1 MTFLDLS
8 NNNFDAQ
15 IFPEYW
21 NFTKLVRLYV
31 NNNLFGGKIG
41 DGLNKANSLNFLDV
55 SNNMVSGQIPRCIGR
70 LVKSLVSSNVES
82 NNVTMNVIRHNKL
95 HRSLFSFNSLLL
107 IVCMSNKPEHSVFCI
122 HEQKP
127 TPLKCLM
134 TQSL

>member
-1 MTFLDLS
+1 MDLS
-8 NNNFDAQ
+8 NNNFDGQ

-21 NFTKLVRLYV
+21 NFTKLVRLHV

-82 NNVTMNVIRHNKL
+82 NNETMNLIRHDKL

-107 IVCMSNKPEHSVFCI
+107 IVWMSNKPEHSV
-122 HEQKP
+122 
-127 TPLKCLM
+127 
-134 TQSL
+134 S